1 MSVMPVSAARA
12 PAGFDGLTAW
22 AQAGMPALNTVPDNT
37 SDRDALHGD
46 TNKQQIRAQCMPGWV
61 ALPICVAFM

>member
-22 AQAGMPALNTVPDNT
+22 AQAGMPALNTVPDNAG
-37 SDRDALHGD
+37 DRDALHGD
-46 TNKQQIRAQCMPGWV
+46 INKQQIRAQCMPV
-61 ALPICVAFM
+61 RR